1 MFSNRTRIFIAFIF
15 LLSLGVLVYFRI
27 YELAAVAVMMIILL
41 IWDYFR
47 QGTLVVASKHFHVKD
62 YDKTAASLNEIMKP
76 EWLSKNRRGYYEFI
90 YGGLCL
96 QRQDFEGAEMHY
108 EIAAQ
113 YPLRSVNDHVAAL
126 VSVANISIRR
136 GNFEKAKAYL
146 QLTEQHKEKI
156 TAKMREVISRLQQE
170 LKKEPE
176 KRSQDFKSQETRY

>member
-15 LLSLGVLVYFRI
+15 LLSLGILVYFQI
-27 YELAAVAVMMIILL
+27 YELAAVAAMMIILL

-170 LKKEPE
+170 LQKES
-176 KRSQDFKSQETRY
+176 RQ